1 MVFVIHWHESAMD
14 IHVFPIPIPPP
25 TSLSTRY
32 FWVFPVHQVQA
43 LVSCIQPGLVICK
56 TDFSKLQALL
66 LSAVRGKITISLIVF
81 GKLMKK
87 TLQGKKKSMFKWW
100 LAYIHSSPKL
110 AIMAS
115 LSYLVHTI
123 NFQYIS
129 FYIQSTFHNLQTVCL
144 YKLAF
149 VILLPNVSIREL
161 FG

>member
-1 MVFVIHWHESAMD
+1 MTSLNFLWLFIENVHV
-14 IHVFPIPIPPP
+14 HVFHRLQS
-25 TSLSTRY
+25 TLVVKSLCC
-32 FWVFPVHQVQA
+32 P
-43 LVSCIQPGLVICK
+43 K
-56 TDFSKLQALL
+56 TDFSKLQVLL

-87 TLQGKKKSMFKWW
+87 TLQGKKSTFKWW
-100 LAYIHSSPKL
+100 LAYIHSSPKP
-110 AIMAS
+110 AILAS

-129 FYIQSTFHNLQTVCL
+129 FYIQSTFCNLQTVCL

-149 VILLPNVSIREL
+149 VILLPNVSICEL